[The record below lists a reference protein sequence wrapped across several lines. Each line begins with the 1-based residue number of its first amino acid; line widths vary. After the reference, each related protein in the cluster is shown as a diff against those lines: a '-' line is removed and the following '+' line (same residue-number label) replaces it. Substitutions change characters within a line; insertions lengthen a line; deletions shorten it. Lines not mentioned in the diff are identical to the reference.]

1 MQNLGWEKFYES
13 LYGGMSMEV
22 HAYNATIEMIPDA
35 DGLHLKALRNP
46 LDGFNIVSMTGTFA
60 ISALEDVYVYLE
72 DGEEEK
78 VEFAEYYGEYQQKC
92 KMLEKQY
99 MELLGES
106 EF

>member
-1 MQNLGWEKFYES
+1 MPEYES
-13 LYGGMSMEV
+13 CLLKRNEETNDDEIFEKVKAEGINY
-22 HAYNATIEMIPDA
+22 YRYYTIM
-35 DGLHLKALRNP
+35 
-46 LDGFNIVSMTGTFA
+46 
-60 ISALEDVYVYLE
+60 